1 MTFNFDKSFHKPR
14 ESIPKDC
21 PCRECEEPKYG
32 IDNPYYCST
41 KCNECKAYKDWRD
54 NDDQYTIRRQGYAQ

>member
-1 MTFNFDKSFHKPR
+1 MTFDFDKVFHKPR
-14 ESIPKDC
+14 ESISKDC
-21 PCRECEEPKYG
+21 PCRECEELKYG

-54 NDDQYTIRRQGYAQ
+54 SNV